1 MNEPLIRR
9 DADGTRRFSGRHAPA
24 TEPERDPA
32 PASAPVP
39 LPLWKPGL
47 LRG

>member
-9 DADGTRRFSGRHAPA
+9 DADGARRFAVRHAPA
-24 TEPERDPA
+24 TEPEPT
-32 PASAPVP
+32 PASAPVTV
-39 LPLWKPGL
+39 PLWKPGL